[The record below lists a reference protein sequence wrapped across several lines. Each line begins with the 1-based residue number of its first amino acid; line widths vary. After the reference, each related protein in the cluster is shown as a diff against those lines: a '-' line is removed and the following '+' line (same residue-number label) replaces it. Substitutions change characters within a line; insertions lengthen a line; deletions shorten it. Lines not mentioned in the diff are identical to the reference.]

1 METDYLDDKTRPG
14 AVMGPRTV
22 PRRTRKLINAGLLTE
37 EDAYHI
43 HVEIPEKL
51 YNVEMDL

>member
-1 METDYLDDKTRPG
+1 MIKTRPG
-14 AVMGPRTV
+14 QLWSQKRS
-22 PRRTRKLINAGLLTE
+22 RRTRKLINEGLLTE